1 LVSIG
6 VFLTPILV
14 AIATASLVIHLIPQ
28 PRSALG
34 LLVWWVAV
42 IIIPWPIYAF
52 VGHLARR
59 ALPLAALLKMT
70 LVFPDKA
77 PNRMAVARRAGSTKS
92 LERQVQDAHS
102 QGIHDEPAQAAER
115 ILALAA

>member
-1 LVSIG
+1 MG

-14 AIATASLVIHLIPQ
+14 AITTASLVIHLIPQ
-28 PRSALG
+28 PQSAVG
-34 LLVWWVAV
+34 LLVWWAAV
-42 IIIPWPIYAF
+42 IITPWPIYVF

-70 LVFPDKA
+70 LVFPNNA
-77 PNRMAVARRAGSTKS
+77 PNRMAVARRAGSTRS
-92 LERQVQDAHS
+92 LERQVLEAHT